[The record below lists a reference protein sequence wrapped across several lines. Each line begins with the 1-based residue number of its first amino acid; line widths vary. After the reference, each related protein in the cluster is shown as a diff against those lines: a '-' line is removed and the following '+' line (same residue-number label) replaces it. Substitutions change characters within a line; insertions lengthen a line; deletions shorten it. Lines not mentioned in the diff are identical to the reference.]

1 LFQGTTIFEI
11 KVRDGDTGIPRKLDL
26 SIVGDT
32 ENFFELENLGHSE
45 DGILSASL
53 KKTSGNTLD
62 RELPVRQKSRYLQ
75 CNLDLVAYSISR
87 RFGKYSFKLKL
98 FCLCISEHIE
108 GRRTIRF
115 PAQS

>member
-1 LFQGTTIFEI
+1 MILFQGTTIFEI

-53 KKTSGNTLD
+53 KKTSGNILD
-62 RELPVRQKSRYLQ
+62 RELP
-75 CNLDLVAYSISR
+75 SILR
-87 RFGKYSFKLKL
+87 EGGLYAFQLKAREL
-98 FCLCISEHIE
+98 LES
-108 GRRTIRF
+108 G
-115 PAQS
+115 

>member
-53 KKTSGNTLD
+53 KKTSGNILD
-62 RELPVRQKSRYLQ
+62 RELP
-75 CNLDLVAYSISR
+75 SILR
-87 RFGKYSFKLKL
+87 EGGLYAFQLKAREL
-98 FCLCISEHIE
+98 LES
-108 GRRTIRF
+108 G
-115 PAQS
+115 

>member
-1 LFQGTTIFEI
+1 M
-11 KVRDGDTGIPRKLDL
+11 RDGDTGIPRKLDL

-62 RELPVRQKSRYLQ
+62 RELPVRQRSTDMAQPSDHEDAPTRP
-75 CNLDLVAYSISR
+75 
-87 RFGKYSFKLKL
+87 
-98 FCLCISEHIE
+98 
-108 GRRTIRF
+108 IR
-115 PAQS
+115 PL

>member
-1 LFQGTTIFEI
+1 MSEEIILKQLLIGLKCVYLILFQGTTIFEI

-62 RELPVRQKSRYLQ
+62 RELPVRNSYKNKDIYFAIL
-75 CNLDLVAYSISR
+75 I
-87 RFGKYSFKLKL
+87 
-98 FCLCISEHIE
+98 
-108 GRRTIRF
+108 
-115 PAQS
+115 

>member
-1 LFQGTTIFEI
+1 MYLILFQGTTIFEI

-62 RELPVRQKSRYLQ
+62 RELPVKAKIKIFKVYTMDRQ
-75 CNLDLVAYSISR
+75 
-87 RFGKYSFKLKL
+87 
-98 FCLCISEHIE
+98 
-108 GRRTIRF
+108 
-115 PAQS
+115 

>member
-1 LFQGTTIFEI
+1 MFQGTTIFEI

-32 ENFFELENLGHSE
+32 ENFFELENLKHSE

-62 RELPVRQKSRYLQ
+62 RELPVRQSLWQYRL
-75 CNLDLVAYSISR
+75 L
-87 RFGKYSFKLKL
+87 SFQAGGTKLEIFQRKL
-98 FCLCISEHIE
+98 LNFEFWINGELSKIGHHFSNKVM
-108 GRRTIRF
+108 
-115 PAQS
+115 

>member
-1 LFQGTTIFEI
+1 MFQGTTIFDI

-62 RELPVRQKSRYLQ
+62 RELPVRLGLGLILRLGLGILRMEFYLRLLRKQ
-75 CNLDLVAYSISR
+75 VEIPW
-87 RFGKYSFKLKL
+87 
-98 FCLCISEHIE
+98 IE
-108 GRRTIRF
+108 NFR
-115 PAQS
+115 

>member
-1 LFQGTTIFEI
+1 MFQGTTIFDI

-62 RELPVRQKSRYLQ
+62 RELPVRQSLWQYRLWSFQSGGTKLERFLPKNQHWSSF
-75 CNLDLVAYSISR
+75 LVSKVI
-87 RFGKYSFKLKL
+87 
-98 FCLCISEHIE
+98 
-108 GRRTIRF
+108 
-115 PAQS
+115 